1 MRKVYVEELS
11 KESKEIFKLLANEQ
25 GINKE
30 DIENGLDSKISDLKD
45 MEQHLGFRVCENNEC
60 REIFNEGF
68 LTEDCDT
75 FCSSE
80 CAEKMITDIV
90 EADYG
95 EYIFYTDWHSEM
107 SYEDYLYY
115 FR

>member
-1 MRKVYVEELS
+1 MKKFYVAELS
-11 KESKEIFKLLANEQ
+11 RKSQELFKDLAEEQ
-25 GINKE
+25 GFSDEEIQ
-30 DIENGLDSKISDLKD
+30 DGLDSKVRDLD
-45 MEQHLGFRVCENNEC
+45 DIHDLLGFRRCENPQCQE
-60 REIFNEGF
+60 FYNEGF

-95 EYIFYTDWHSEM
+95 DFIFFTDWESE
-107 SYEDYLYY
+107 E
-115 FR
+115 